1 MRLIA
6 CHVDNFGG
14 LQNYDYEF
22 EDGLNIVLHDNGW
35 GKTTLATFLKVMI
48 YGFTSKNSKDITEN
62 ERKRYLPWQGGTFG
76 GYLDFEANGK
86 RYRVHRS
93 FGAQPRLDKTRIVD
107 LDTTTTAKIDPDSL
121 GEDLFHLDASA
132 FQRSVFINQNGL
144 TMDGAASSIHT
155 RLNALVSQANDL
167 AVYDDAIKKLT
178 EQTKVYEKT
187 GQRGLLGDIVRAIA
201 EKERMRDRLEEDIL
215 AQDSARERIV
225 QIDALIGAIDKEI
238 AEKKET
244 IERLS
249 GDAKKAE
256 ASQQLLEDIN
266 KQIAELQEKIDAVKA
281 VLGDE
286 IPSAEEVEKVREQNK
301 TILSLTQ
308 QLKEIDE
315 SLEKQNS
322 DYDAISSK
330 YENDLPEDA
339 LLDEIQS
346 IFGELQGIL
355 STEEEATNE
364 EVPEG
369 YDALKAAV
377 NENQDYLITLQQT
390 IDSEDEI
397 QKLLRLQTE
406 EEAAAKHADES
417 WAEKTTQF
425 KELSDEIDGL
435 KPIVDEQKKYDRES
449 VKPCIE
455 ALEDIQKKQ
464 QLIDVRSGEIESGKL
479 TAEEESLVQRFG
491 DRTPDVSEG
500 EDVLRRFRNIARKSY
515 EIDGFKARLDGENS
529 KADGI
534 RASLAQYAGISE
546 ADSQPVPE
554 PGKNSSKAMLGAGIG
569 VGIAGIVAGI
579 LFVPLFAL
587 AVVGIVL
594 AVLGI
599 NGNKTYNEKVRKYQ
613 EYQANAQRNAEN
625 LQKKKELERQLQE
638 VQKSIDDLNRQIA
651 EAQNSTSEDNRVV
664 NDWATIWIPGIEIS
678 EQAISSVIDDA
689 RKSKQIIDKKKAL
702 DEKIA
707 FVEGAKKEVE
717 AKRNSVDQS
726 YPEVVD
732 KSVAEALEYLRNAE
746 SEYKTKREQLDK
758 AIAKKE
764 KFLSDL
770 GLAEEDMQ
778 QSSAPKKSADEVDS
792 AKTQIEKLL
801 NDGNEVLSVI
811 ELTMSGENFTDILG
825 KAEKWLIAY
834 KQYSEKIQEKGDRQS
849 KRNQQTD
856 ELKRKL
862 EEKLA
867 ALCGQ
872 YSELEI
878 PERLAKVREEVASAN
893 SIQNKLKDLYSRKD
907 KLTPEMERATDAVDA
922 FVTRFVSDPED
933 MTSEIE
939 KISENAAAYR
949 DYDKQKI
956 SLEKQKEPILEDI
969 KKATGGPT
977 GGSEEERIARS
988 QLRELEEKRDSFR
1001 DEYTQKSDFI
1011 RQADQALEKYPDI
1024 VIEIRKLY
1032 DEKQKAQ
1039 NALDTLKRTILMVT
1053 KAKENLANRYLSKVE
1068 DLFNSYM
1075 QIWLNNDAVRGILD
1089 IDFNVE
1095 IEEDGAAH
1103 VAQGYSTGYCDLIDF
1118 CMRLALVDT
1127 LFDNEQPFL
1136 ILDDPFVNLDTD
1148 RLDKALDLL
1157 NAMSASKQIV
1167 YFVCHPIR
1175 AVEKEGDSDTR
1186 QKFVELA
1193 EATRQ
1198 TIAERK
1204 TTVATK
1210 KPIVKKLPRELYKI
1224 KPSAFKPA
1232 IQPAKPDYTI
1242 TNSIFSMK
1250 FVVDENFGGDAAYE
1264 LFFIDAIGHVLN
1276 ERQTVEIK
1284 GGKMST
1290 DRVQFSLNTRDDSGD
1305 QYELMIRESGSQD
1318 DYEVLQRIP
1327 FQVKLAF
1334 AGTFSFDF

>member
-121 GEDLFHLDASA
+121 GEDLFHLDSSA

-201 EKERMRDRLEEDIL
+201 EKERLRDRLEEDIL
-215 AQDSARERIV
+215 AQDEARERIV
-225 QIDALIGAIDKEI
+225 QIDALIGSIDKEI
-238 AEKKET
+238 AEKKEA
-244 IERLS
+244 IDKLS

-256 ASQQLLEDIN
+256 ASQELLNDIN
-266 KQIAELQEKIDAVKA
+266 GQIAALQEKLDAVKA
-281 VLGDE
+281 VLGED
-286 IPSAEEVEKVREQNK
+286 IPTADEVEKIKEQNK
-301 TILSLTQ
+301 AIISLTA

-315 SLEKQNS
+315 NLEKLNA
-322 DYDAISSK
+322 DYDAIIGK
-330 YENDLPEDA
+330 YDGELPEDA

-355 STEEEATNE
+355 STAEEAGNDE
-364 EVPEG
+364 KPEG
-369 YDALKAAV
+369 YDALQSAI
-377 NENQDYLITLQQT
+377 NGNQDYMIHLQET

-397 QKLLRLQTE
+397 QRLLRLQTE
-406 EEAAAKHADES
+406 EDAASKHADES
-417 WAEKTTQF
+417 WAEKTAQY
-425 KELSDEIDGL
+425 KEMVEEIDAL
-435 KPIVDEQKKYDRES
+435 QPDVDSKKKFERET
-449 VKPCIE
+449 VKPSIE
-455 ALEDIQKKQ
+455 ALEDIEKKQ
-464 QLIDVRSGEIESGKL
+464 QLVELRKGEIESGRL
-479 TAEEESLVQRFG
+479 TSDEEAIVQKFG
-491 DRTPDVSEG
+491 DRVPDIAEG

-534 RASLAQYAGISE
+534 RASLTQYAGISD
-546 ADSQPVPE
+546 ASTQPVPE

-569 VGIAGIVAGI
+569 VGVAGIVAGI
-579 LFVPLFAL
+579 LFAPLFAL

-594 AVLGI
+594 AVLGV

-625 LQKKKELERQLQE
+625 LQKKRELENQLQE
-638 VQKSIDDLNRQIA
+638 VQRAIDDLNRQIA
-651 EAQNSTSEDNRVV
+651 EAQSSTAEDNSVV
-664 NDWATIWIPGIEIS
+664 NAWAGIWISGVEVS
-678 EQAISSVIDDA
+678 ENAISSVIDDA
-689 RKSKQIIDKKKAL
+689 RKSKQVLDKKAEL
-702 DEKIA
+702 DKKQQFVTDTETEIKEKRTA
-707 FVEGAKKEVE
+707 VDE
-717 AKRNSVDQS
+717 A
-726 YPEVVD
+726 YPEVSG
-732 KSVAEALEYLRNAE
+732 KSITEALEYLRNAE
-746 SEYKTKREQLDK
+746 SDYKTKKEQLDK

-770 GLAEEDMQ
+770 GLTDEDMKQ
-778 QSSAPKKSADEVDS
+778 ASAPKKAESSENT

-801 NDGNEVLSVI
+801 GEGNEVLAGI
-811 ELTMSGENFTDILG
+811 ELSMSAENFADILG

-834 KQYSEKIQEKGDRQS
+834 KQYTEKQQEKGDRQS
-849 KRNQQTD
+849 KKKQQTD
-856 ELKRKL
+856 ELTAKL
-862 EEKLA
+862 EEKLT

-872 YSELEI
+872 YSDLEI
-878 PERLAKVREEVASAN
+878 PERLAKVREEVSSAN
-893 SIQNKLKDLYSRKD
+893 AIQNKLKDLYSRKD
-907 KLTPEMERATDAVDA
+907 KLNPELETAKDAVDA
-922 FVTRFVSDPED
+922 FVTRYVSDPED
-933 MTSEIE
+933 VTAEID
-939 KISENAAAYR
+939 KIAENAAAFR
-949 DYDKQKI
+949 DYDKQKA

-977 GGSEEERIARS
+977 GGLEEEQLARA

-1011 RQADQALEKYPDI
+1011 RQADQALEKYPDLI
-1024 VIEIRKLY
+1024 IEIKQLY
-1032 DEKQKAQ
+1032 DEKQKVQ
-1039 NALDTLKRTILMVT
+1039 NALDTLKRTILMIT

-1089 IDFNVE
+1089 IDFNVA

-1127 LFDNEQPFL
+1127 LFENEQPFL

-1157 NAMSASKQIV
+1157 DAMSASKQIV

-1175 AVEKEGDSDTR
+1175 AVEKEGSSDTR

-1204 TTVATK
+1204 TTVVAK
-1210 KPIVKKLPRELYKI
+1210 KPIVKKLPRELYKV
-1224 KPSAFKPA
+1224 KESAFKPT
-1232 IQPAKPDYTI
+1232 IQPAKPEYVI

-1250 FVVDENFGGDAAYE
+1250 FIADEAFGGDASYE

-1284 GGKMST
+1284 GGKIST

-1327 FQVKLAF
+1327 FKVKLAF